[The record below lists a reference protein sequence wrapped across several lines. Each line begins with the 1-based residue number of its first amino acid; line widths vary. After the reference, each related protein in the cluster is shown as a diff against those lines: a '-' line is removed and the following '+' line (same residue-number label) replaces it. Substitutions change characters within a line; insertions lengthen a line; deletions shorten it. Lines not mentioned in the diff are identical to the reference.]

1 MSSNKRELVFAT
13 NNPHKLSEVQHLLG
27 DKFHLLSLSD
37 INFYEEIPEDFDT
50 LEKNASQKAWYI
62 YERFNSSCFADDT
75 GLEVDA
81 LGGNPGVYS
90 ARYAGEEKD
99 PEANI
104 KKLLIELKDSEN
116 RKARFRTVVSLIIEG
131 QEYKFEGIVNGQII
145 EDERGVKGF
154 GYDPI
159 FMPDGFNQTFAE
171 MDLGIKNTIS
181 HRARAISALVQF
193 LKELK

>member
-90 ARYAGEEKD
+90 ARYAGEEKN

-104 KKLLIELKDSEN
+104 KKLLMELKDSEN

-131 QEYKFEGIVNGQII
+131 QEYKFEGIVNGHII

-154 GYDPI
+154 GYDPV

-171 MDLGIKNTIS
+171 MDLAIKNTIS

>member
-1 MSSNKRELVFAT
+1 MKRELVFAT

-37 INFYEEIPEDFDT
+37 LNFYEEIPEDYDT
-50 LEKNASQKAWYI
+50 LEMNASQKAWYI
-62 YERFNSSCFADDT
+62 YERFNKDCFADDT
-75 GLEVDA
+75 GLEVEA

-90 ARYAGEEKD
+90 ARYAGEEKN

-104 KKLLIELKDSEN
+104 KKLLIELKDSKN

-131 QEYKFEGIVNGQII
+131 QEYKFEGIVNGHII
-145 EDERGVKGF
+145 EDERGAKGF
-154 GYDPI
+154 GYDPV

-181 HRARAISALVQF
+181 HRARAISALAQF

>member
-131 QEYKFEGIVNGQII
+131 QEYKFEGIVNGHII